1 LHGRTSRGWRRGYFE
16 ARTVKVVVRP
26 LDDPSLE
33 DSVASLRIG
42 AYPQF
47 PETRD
52 VEFYSSAYR
61 WFGRHPLGGTLYRW
75 VAVDEDSRVV
85 GHLAAVPQYYRIGGQ
100 RVVAHTPCDYMV
112 HSRHGFQALSL
123 MRAFFRTVE
132 NCVAC
137 DMVPAVIGVE
147 TRLGAE
153 VAGQLQYAAKLLNV
167 SRLPAPSI
175 PSLVRRLLKLGEQT
189 VTARGY
195 SNRPDASETEPRDAV
210 EHAPPP
216 SVRPRA
222 PVPTPVKRLLNVGLK
237 TVDEA
242 LSSGFGSGLRAAAVE
257 GFDESF
263 DELFENV
270 AAGVPCVPEKDAAFL
285 RWRYGPGSPQFP
297 VSVLAVK
304 EGETL
309 LGYAVLMVT
318 STGQDGYVLD
328 LTRLPDRRDVAQALL
343 RESVR
348 FFRRSGVQ
356 IIRYRF
362 LESATTPRSSDLR
375 RLGFFYRKGRRNSL
389 LVKFADPGLNEV
401 AHNIANWSYTLGDGE
416 GSFWT
421 R

>member
-1 LHGRTSRGWRRGYFE
+1 M
-16 ARTVKVVVRP
+16 KVAIRP

-33 DSVASLRIG
+33 DGVASLRIQ

-61 WFGRHPLGGTLYRW
+61 WFRRHPLGSALYRW
-75 VAVDEDSRVV
+75 VAVDEDGRVV
-85 GHLAAVPQYYRIGGQ
+85 GHLAASPQYYRIAGQ

-112 HSRHGFQALSL
+112 HPRHGFQALSL

-153 VAGQLQYAAKLLNV
+153 VVGQLQYAAKLLNV

-175 PSLVRRLLKLGEQT
+175 PSPVRRLLNLGTGQT
-189 VTARGY
+189 VIARGY
-195 SNRPDASETEPRDAV
+195 ASRPGTLDGEPQEEEDFG
-210 EHAPPP
+210 EHAVPP
-216 SVRPRA
+216 SVHPRA
-222 PVPTPVKRLLNVGLK
+222 PIPAPAKALLNGGLRL
-237 TVDEA
+237 VDEA
-242 LSSGFGSGLRAAAVE
+242 LGSGVGGGLKAEVIE

-263 DELFENV
+263 NELFEKV
-270 AAGVPCVPEKDAAFL
+270 AAGVPCVAEKDAAFL

-297 VSVLAVK
+297 VTVLAVK

-318 STGQDGYVLD
+318 STGQDGNVLD
-328 LTRLPDRRDVAQALL
+328 LSVLPGRRDAAQALL
-343 RESVR
+343 RESIR
-348 FFRRSGVQ
+348 YFRRVGVQ
-356 IIRYRF
+356 IVRYRF
-362 LESATTPRSSDLR
+362 LESPTTPSSSDLR
-375 RLGFFYRKGRRNSL
+375 RLGFFFRKARSHSL
-389 LVKFADPGLNEV
+389 LVKFADRGLHKV
-401 AHNIANWSYTLGDGE
+401 ANDAANWSYTVGDGE
-416 GSFWT
+416 ASFWT

>member
-1 LHGRTSRGWRRGYFE
+1 M
-16 ARTVKVVVRP
+16 KVVVRP
-26 LDDPSLE
+26 LDDPSFE
-33 DSVASLRIG
+33 EGVASLRIQ

-61 WFGRHPLGGTLYRW
+61 WFRRHPLGSTLHRW
-75 VAVDEDSRVV
+75 VAVDEDGRVV
-85 GHLAAVPQYYRIGGQ
+85 GHLTAVPQYYRIGGQ

-123 MRAFFRTVE
+123 MRTFFRTVD

-175 PSLVRRLLKLGEQT
+175 ISPVRRLLKLGGRS

-195 SNRPDASETEPRDAV
+195 ASRPDASGTEPQDMA
-210 EHAPPP
+210 AQATP
-216 SVRPRA
+216 SSGRPRA
-222 PVPTPVKRLLNVGLK
+222 PIPVPVKKLLNAGLRR
-237 TVDEA
+237 TDEA
-242 LSSGFGSGLRAAAVE
+242 LSSGFGGSLSVGMVE
-257 GFDESF
+257 GFDVSF
-263 DELFENV
+263 DELFKHV
-270 AAGVPCVPEKDAAFL
+270 AASVACTPEKGAAFL

-297 VSVLAVK
+297 VTVLAVK

-318 STGQDGYVLD
+318 SSGQDGYVLD
-328 LTRLPDRRDVAQALL
+328 LTMLPDRRDVARALL
-343 RESVR
+343 RESIR
-348 FFRRSGVQ
+348 FFRGAGVQ
-356 IIRYRF
+356 IVRYRF
-362 LESATTPRSSDLR
+362 LESATTVRSSDLR
-375 RLGFFYRKGRRNSL
+375 RLGFFHRKGRRNSL
-389 LVKFADPGLNEV
+389 LVKLANPTLHEMANDT
-401 AHNIANWSYTLGDGE
+401 ANWSYTLGDGE

>member
-1 LHGRTSRGWRRGYFE
+1 MAVIRL
-16 ARTVKVVVRP
+16 

-33 DSVASLRIG
+33 DGVTSLRIN

-61 WFGRHPLGGTLYRW
+61 WFRSHPLGSALHRW
-75 VAVDEDSRVV
+75 VAVDEDGRVV
-85 GHLAAVPQYYRIGGQ
+85 GHLAATPQYYRIGGQ
-100 RVVAHTPCDYMV
+100 RVVAHTPGDYMV
-112 HSRHGFQALSL
+112 HPRHGFQALSL
-123 MRAFFRTVE
+123 MRAFFRTVD

-167 SRLPAPSI
+167 SRLPAPPI
-175 PSLVRRLLKLGEQT
+175 PSPVRRLLNLGEQT

-195 SNRPDASETEPRDAV
+195 ASRPDASETEPQDAA
-210 EHAPPP
+210 ECAASP

-222 PVPTPVKRLLNVGLK
+222 PIPAPAKALLNGGLRL
-237 TVDEA
+237 VDEA
-242 LSSGFGSGLRAAAVE
+242 LGSGAGGGLEAEVIE

-263 DELFENV
+263 DELFEKV
-270 AAGVPCVPEKDAAFL
+270 AAGVPCVAEKDAAFL

-297 VSVLAVK
+297 VTVLAVK
-304 EGETL
+304 GGETL

-318 STGQDGYVLD
+318 STGQDGNVLD
-328 LTRLPDRRDVAQALL
+328 LSVLPGRREVAQALL

-348 FFRRSGVQ
+348 FFRRAGVQ
-356 IIRYRF
+356 IVRYRF
-362 LESATTPRSSDLR
+362 LESPTAPRSSDLR
-375 RLGFFYRKGRRNSL
+375 RLGFFCRKGRSHSL
-389 LVKFADPGLNEV
+389 LVKFADRGLHEMANDTS
-401 AHNIANWSYTLGDGE
+401 NWSYTLGDGE

>member
-1 LHGRTSRGWRRGYFE
+1 MKAE
-16 ARTVKVVVRP
+16 VRP
-26 LDDPSLE
+26 LDDPSFE
-33 DSVASLRIG
+33 DGVASLRIH

-61 WFGRHPLGGTLYRW
+61 WFRSHPLGNAMHRW
-75 VAVDEDSRVV
+75 VAVDEDGRVV
-85 GHLAAVPQYYRIGGQ
+85 GHLAATPQYYRIGGQ
-100 RVVAHTPCDYMV
+100 RVVAHTPGDYMV
-112 HSRHGFQALSL
+112 HPRHGFQALSL
-123 MRAFFRTVE
+123 MRAFFRTTE

-167 SRLPAPSI
+167 SRLPAPPI
-175 PSLVRRLLKLGEQT
+175 PSAVRRLLNLGEQPII
-189 VTARGY
+189 ARGY
-195 SNRPDASETEPRDAV
+195 ASRPGTPDGEPRDFG
-210 EHAPPP
+210 EHVASP

-222 PVPTPVKRLLNVGLK
+222 PIPAPAKALLNGGLRML
-237 TVDEA
+237 DEA
-242 LSSGFGSGLRAAAVE
+242 LGSGVGGGLKAEVIE

-263 DELFENV
+263 DELFEKV

-297 VSVLAVK
+297 ATVLAVK
-304 EGETL
+304 KGETL
-309 LGYAVLMVT
+309 LGYAVLMVN
-318 STGQDGYVLD
+318 STGQDGNVLD
-328 LTRLPDRRDVAQALL
+328 LSVLPGRRDVAQTLL

-348 FFRRSGVQ
+348 FFRRAGVQ
-356 IIRYRF
+356 IVRYRF

-375 RLGFFYRKGRRNSL
+375 RLGFFFRKARSHSL
-389 LVKFADPGLNEV
+389 LVKFADSGLHKV
-401 AHNIANWSYTLGDGE
+401 AHDATNWAYTVGDGE